1 MVWTVKDSVADLFDR
16 VAARYDESVP
26 FFATLGC
33 QLVAWSGPLLGGSVL
48 DVGAGRGAV
57 SVAVLE
63 QLSDRGGSVTAI
75 DVSPAMVEQLE
86 ALRLD
91 HLRAVV
97 MDVEH
102 LDLPA
107 DGFDHVF
114 GGFVFHILTDVDQAL
129 REVGRVLR
137 PGGSA
142 SFSVPG
148 PNVPDDGW
156 HLRYGDIYERLRVR
170 IDGEAPAGMSDV
182 GRVWDTCA
190 EVAGLILECEEDLV
204 TEIEVGGPA
213 SYWDWLMSHGNRWLY
228 DALPEHDAEEFHQA
242 VLASF
247 ETHPTGGRSIIA
259 GPRFIKV
266 RKPG

>member
-1 MVWTVKDSVADLFDR
+1 MVWTVNDSVADLFDR
-16 VAARYDESVP
+16 VAARYDEPVP

-33 QLVAWSGPLLGGSVL
+33 QMVAWSGSPLDGSVL

-57 SVAVLE
+57 SIAVLAE
-63 QLSDRGGSVTAI
+63 LSDRGGSVTAI

-86 ALRLD
+86 ALLLD

-114 GGFVFHILTDVDQAL
+114 GGFVFHILADVDRAL
-129 REVGRVLR
+129 HELGRVLR

-156 HLRYGDIYERLRVR
+156 HLRYGDIYERFRMR
-170 IDGEAPAGMSDV
+170 IDGEAPAGMSDH
-182 GRVWDTCA
+182 GGSWEERA
-190 EVAGLILECEEDLV
+190 ERAGLILECEEDLV
-204 TEIEVGGPA
+204 TEVEVGGPA
-213 SYWDWLMSHGNRWLY
+213 AYWDWLMSHGNRWMY
-228 DALPEHDAEEFHQA
+228 DALPEPDAEEFHQA

-247 ETHPTGGRSIIA
+247 ETHPTRGRSIIA
-259 GPRFIKV
+259 GPRFIKM